1 MILPAFPLGTAR
13 PSLWKAGVVEQRA
26 AELPDAEGMRSYT
39 ARFVTDMSERSRL
52 PLDYTVAS
60 LRLVDLVVDGLR
72 RNRPVRAGVDRFLHG
87 LGAYTGEVMVRR
99 AGARWV
105 DLDAGQREMFGQPVG
120 VRMPDG
126 RVWNPLGKVVKRFE
140 HGPGESIE
148 RFYLLLHGRQPP
160 GSRRGAAQ
168 RAACGR

>member
-1 MILPAFPLGTAR
+1 M
-13 PSLWKAGVVEQRA
+13 EERA
-26 AELPDAEGMRSYT
+26 AELPDAKGMQSY
-39 ARFVTDMSERSRL
+39 AAGFVTEMSERSRL

-72 RNRPVRAGVDRFLHG
+72 RNRPVRAGVDRVLRG

-105 DLDAGQREMFGQPVG
+105 DLDDGQREMFGQTVG

-140 HGPGESIE
+140 DGPGESVE

-160 GSRRGAAQ
+160 RARGGAIQ
-168 RAACGR
+168 RAAC

>member
-1 MILPAFPLGTAR
+1 M
-13 PSLWKAGVVEQRA
+13 EERA
-26 AELPDAEGMRSYT
+26 AELPDAKGMQSYT
-39 ARFVTDMSERSRL
+39 ARFVTEMSERSRL

-72 RNRPVRAGVDRFLHG
+72 RNRPVRAGIDPFLQG

-105 DLDAGQREMFGQPVG
+105 DLDAGQSEMFGQPVG

-140 HGPGESIE
+140 HGPVESIE
-148 RFYLLLHGRQPP
+148 RFYLLLHGRRAP
-160 GSRRGAAQ
+160 GASRGSMQ
-168 RAACGR
+168 RAAC